1 MLPVCTMGG
10 VASLV
15 RRRLSLWQL
24 CRIHLAIYL
33 SSPREP
39 RNRWTRAA
47 IVRERA
53 RARTHVCDMRAP
65 ASTVIPPRYWWCV
78 ALFIAASP
86 LSRRRGPLHTNRP
99 LARRRRGGPV
109 SPLSPEGGKGHP
121 FTRAKT
127 LCMRYVDGYYAVARR
142 DAYVSYRESTGQI
155 FYEPGTPA
163 IKISRR
169 LKNRSARTIGEND
182 AVLSRERRFFTFTV
196 HPTRCHLMDA

>member
-1 MLPVCTMGG
+1 MLPVCAMGG

-33 SSPREP
+33 SCPREP

-53 RARTHVCDMRAP
+53 RAHVCNVRAP
-65 ASTVIPPRYWWCV
+65 APAVIPPRYWWCV

-99 LARRRRGGPV
+99 LALGGGEEGP
-109 SPLSPEGGKGHP
+109 SLLSHLREGGRRERTPVYARENFVHALRGRVLCGRA
-121 FTRAKT
+121 TRRVRQLPREHRADF
-127 LCMRYVDGYYAVARR
+127 LRAR
-142 DAYVSYRESTGQI
+142 DAGD
-155 FYEPGTPA
+155 
-163 IKISRR
+163 
-169 LKNRSARTIGEND
+169 KN
-182 AVLSRERRFFTFTV
+182 F
-196 HPTRCHLMDA
+196 